1 MAAVLATRYP
11 EKSPELWAY
20 QTLIVRAALNFEATA
35 WVTYD
40 RQYRRDVLAR
50 RDLNWLQPNSRLYNE
65 AFTCCAKEIPHCHL
79 CLSDAHSSSACTLE
93 PTLEPTLGSGPTN
106 VPSRQPYQP
115 SQEVC
120 RLYNTDRCHHPRCR
134 RYHHVCQECSY
145 QHPWTQ
151 YPKNWQNSVPERSF
165 PPTGRVEAVV
175 HSSSRCF
182 SI

>member
-93 PTLEPTLGSGPTN
+93 PTLGSGPTN
-106 VPSRQPYQP
+106 VASRQPNQP

-120 RLYNTDRCHHPRCR
+120 RLYNTDQCHHPRCR

-151 YPKNWQNSVPERSF
+151 YPKN
-165 PPTGRVEAVV
+165 
-175 HSSSRCF
+175 
-182 SI
+182 